1 MGANEPAWA
10 VAAGGGAPTDAQY
23 LALAANGTLSAERI
37 LTPIG
42 TLKGVD
48 GGAGSNYRLSHGLKY
63 KAPTDTPDDDFTADA
78 LDGKWTLVDGASG
91 TVDLLGTAGNIYDLA
106 TRDSYLLVQAI
117 NGDEFQIRQDY
128 TLPDNSSIILALSPS
143 LSIDGAPAITNNE
156 LWAGMAINDNDG
168 GFNSGTYQALFFDT
182 DANTCRI
189 HHYNGSTQGSTP
201 VGMAPLGDKIYLRFA
216 RAGLVYSAFFSI
228 SGETWI
234 PMGAVTVAG
243 AYTNVW
249 IFVDSQATVGTPTPI
264 QAFDYILLGTNAVD
278 PW

>member
-1 MGANEPAWA
+1 L
-10 VAAGGGAPTDAQY
+10 T
-23 LALAANGTLSAERI
+23 LAADSTLTVERI

-63 KAPTDTPDDDFTADA
+63 KAPTDTPDDDFTADT

-91 TVDLLGTAGNIYDLA
+91 TVDLLGTAGNIYDLT

-128 TLPDNSSIILALSPS
+128 TLPDNSSIILALSPAVS
-143 LSIDGAPAITNNE
+143 MDGAPAITINE
-156 LWAGMAINDNDG
+156 IWAGMALNDNDG
-168 GFNSGTYQALFFDT
+168 GFNSGTYQLLFFG
-182 DANTCRI
+182 AASNTFRCQ
-189 HHYNGSTQGSTP
+189 HYNGSTRGSTP
-201 VGMAPLGDKIYLRFA
+201 VGACPTGQKLYLRFS
-216 RAGLVYSAFFSI
+216 RADLTYYAFMSVDC
-228 SGETWI
+228 ETWV
-234 PMGAVTVAG
+234 PMGSVTVAG
-243 AYTNVW
+243 AYTNIW

-264 QAFDYILLGTNAVD
+264 QAFDWIRLGTNSVD